1 VTHLCP
7 FSVGWNGG
15 RCLGGETCVEGD
27 REGVVVEDVVD
38 NVYFLLVFFFVEV
51 V

>member
-1 VTHLCP
+1 
-7 FSVGWNGG
+7 
-15 RCLGGETCVEGD
+15 VEGD